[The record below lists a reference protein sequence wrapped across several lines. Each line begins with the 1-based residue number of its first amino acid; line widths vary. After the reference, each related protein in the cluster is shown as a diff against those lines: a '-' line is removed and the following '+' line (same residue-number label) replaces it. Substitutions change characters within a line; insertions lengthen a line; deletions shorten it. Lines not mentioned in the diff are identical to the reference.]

1 MIKDKFIRGA
11 LILTIAGLSVKVL
24 GAINRILLSRLLGG
38 EGIGLYQMAYPVY
51 LMILSI
57 SSAGVPIAISIL
69 VSEKVAKGDFFGAKR
84 VFKISFGIMFIM
96 GLLFSGLLYF
106 VANFLI
112 SAGILHDTRA
122 YYAIV
127 ALTPAVFFAT
137 ILASFRGYFQGFQ
150 EMTPTAIS
158 QIVEQFVRVM
168 TMLGLAYYL
177 LPMGLE
183 YAAAGATFGALPG
196 AITGLIVL
204 SVFYYKNKDKFNT
217 ETTSSQIVEKWS
229 KLAKKLIKLA
239 LPVSAANLLVPLVMA
254 VDMLIIPNR
263 LEVAGFSIKEATT
276 LFGYLAGMAYPL
288 IMMATI
294 PTLSITTSIVP
305 AIAEFKVLEEPLNI
319 QKKINTAL
327 RFLGFITLPASVGMF
342 VLGTPIANSL
352 YNASAA
358 GPIIHA
364 LAPAVV
370 LFGMQQVTTGILQGL
385 GMTIVPML
393 NMLGSIIV
401 KAALVW
407 LLVADPKFG
416 IIGAAWISV
425 VNFGLVAVLNI
436 WFIIKVGKVQFP
448 LMILKKILLASI
460 LMGICVKSIHYLLML
475 INVNHNV
482 SLVLSVLM
490 GASSY
495 LLFLLLT
502 REFKSHELCKVPK
515 FGEWLAHKF
524 SNDSKV

>member
-1 MIKDKFIRGA
+1 MMIKDKFIRGA

-24 GAINRILLSRLLGG
+24 GAVNRILLSRLLGG

-51 LMILSI
+51 LMMLSI

-84 VFKISFGIMFIM
+84 VFKLSFGIMFIM
-96 GLLFSGLLYF
+96 GVFFSTLLYF
-106 VANFLI
+106 VAKFLI
-112 SAGILHDTRA
+112 SAGILRDTRA

-137 ILASFRGYFQGFQ
+137 LLASFRGYFQGFQ
-150 EMTPTAIS
+150 DMTPSAIS
-158 QIVEQFVRVM
+158 QILEQFVRVM
-168 TMLGLAYYL
+168 TMLGLAYYF

-183 YAAAGATFGALPG
+183 YAAAGAAFGALPG

-204 SVFYYKNKDKFNT
+204 SIFYYKNKDKFKIET
-217 ETTSSQIVEKWS
+217 ENSQIVEKWS
-229 KLAKKLIKLA
+229 KLAKRLVKLA

-263 LEVAGFSIKEATT
+263 LEVAGFSVKEATT

-288 IMMATI
+288 VMMATI

-305 AIAEFKVLEEPLNI
+305 AIAEFKVLQEPINI

-327 RFLGFITLPASVGMF
+327 RFLGLITLPAAIGMF

-358 GPIIHA
+358 GPIIQA

-370 LFGMQQVTTGILQGL
+370 LFGLQQVTTGVLQGL
-385 GMTIVPML
+385 GMTIIPML
-393 NMLGSIIV
+393 NMLFSIIV
-401 KAALVW
+401 KAGLVW
-407 LLVADPKFG
+407 MLVADPNFG
-416 IIGAAWISV
+416 IIGAAWVSV
-425 VNFGLVAVLNI
+425 INFGLVAVLNI
-436 WFIIKVGKVQFP
+436 WFIIKLGKVDFS
-448 LMILKKILLASI
+448 LTILKKILLAS
-460 LMGICVKSIHYLLML
+460 
-475 INVNHNV
+475 
-482 SLVLSVLM
+482 VLM
-490 GASSY
+490 GGCVKLVYNFLVVINANGIAALVSSVLVGAISY
-495 LLFLLLT
+495 IVFLLLT
-502 REFKSHELCKVPK
+502 REFKKDELCKVPK
-515 FGEWLAHKF
+515 IGKWFANKF
-524 SNDSKV
+524 ANDK